1 MESFFVIHL
10 SLMSECMRMMLSQT
24 FLTFGSS
31 HRTTAFPSLVANVS
45 ATAEYN
51 DQNTKHNANTNGNAF
66 QNLFLAA
73 AACAARSSAVVA
85 FTSFLRSQIHGSK
98 SFSVQ

>member
-10 SLMSECMRMMLSQT
+10 SLMSECMRMILSQT

-66 QNLFLAA
+66 QNFV
-73 AACAARSSAVVA
+73 S
-85 FTSFLRSQIHGSK
+85 G
-98 SFSVQ
+98 